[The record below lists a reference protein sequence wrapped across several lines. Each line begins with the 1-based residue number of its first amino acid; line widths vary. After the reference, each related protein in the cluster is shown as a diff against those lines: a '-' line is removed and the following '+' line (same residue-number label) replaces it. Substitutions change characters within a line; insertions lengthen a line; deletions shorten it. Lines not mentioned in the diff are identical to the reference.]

1 MKILVVYAT
10 RTGTGKMI
18 ADRIGEALN
27 ADVEQIVD
35 KVNRKGVLGFIRSG
49 FQAFTKRCSPIGP
62 PLRNPAQY
70 DMTILISP
78 IWASSLSSP
87 MRTFL
92 REDGQKMKDVALVF
106 SHLAPD
112 NPYEK
117 ARDDVEQILGKR
129 LKAFGSIC
137 SKDPGQLQTQVDMFL
152 KSLVE

>member
-18 ADRIGEALN
+18 ADRISEALN

-92 REDGQKMKDVALVF
+92 HEDGSKMKDVAVVF
-106 SHLAPD
+106 SHL
-112 NPYEK
+112 
-117 ARDDVEQILGKR
+117 
-129 LKAFGSIC
+129 
-137 SKDPGQLQTQVDMFL
+137 
-152 KSLVE
+152 